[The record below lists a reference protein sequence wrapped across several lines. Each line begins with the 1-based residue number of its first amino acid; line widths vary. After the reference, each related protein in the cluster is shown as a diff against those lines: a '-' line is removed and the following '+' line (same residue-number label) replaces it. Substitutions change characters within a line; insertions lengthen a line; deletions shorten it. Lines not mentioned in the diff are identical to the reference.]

1 MFTEL
6 FEVNIKHKKNMSDF
20 KYQMEQFADIRILRY
35 QVKDFEALPIERKEQ
50 LYYLYKAALYG
61 RDIIYDQNYKHN
73 IIIRKTIE
81 NILKTYSG
89 DQTTAD
95 YKKFVV
101 YCKRFW
107 FSNGLHHHYSMDK
120 FIPEISSEY
129 FLEIMN
135 ASNQELFPLREGESL
150 KEFQDFIVP
159 VIFDKSL
166 DEKRV
171 VLDHGVDLVQSSAN
185 NFYEGV
191 SQQEAEDYYK
201 NKSLNDEKRAPSYGL
216 NSKLVKE
223 DGEIKELVW
232 SAEGMY
238 SSAIKK
244 MLFWLR
250 KAAVVAE
257 NEIQKEAL
265 EKLILFYETGDLA
278 TFDDYSI
285 AWLKDTSSIVDVVN
299 GFIEVYG
306 DPLGKKATYESVVS
320 IRDIEATKRAEAVSG
335 NAQWFEDNSSTDKK
349 YKKEKV
355 TGLSAKAI
363 NVVVQA
369 GDCSP
374 SGPIGINLPNAEWI
388 REEYGSKSVT
398 ISNIIEAYDAASKD
412 SGALKEFAFSEAEVV
427 LSKKWSNIASSLH
440 VDLHEIIGHG
450 SGKLA
455 DGVADPSETL
465 KNYASTLE
473 EARADLAALYFAIHP
488 RLIELGLQPNV
499 EVGYAEYN
507 AYIRGGLMTQL
518 VRVELGKNIEESHMR
533 NRQLIAKWVYEKG
546 QSDNVI
552 EKKIKDNKTYFVVND
567 HKKLRDL
574 FGDLLA
580 EVQRIKSEGDY
591 EAGKQ
596 LVENYGVQVDY
607 DLHKEVLERWNK
619 LKIAPYAGFINPK
632 LEMKAGCGRVNDV
645 VISYPD
651 DFMNQM
657 LEYGDRYGSL

>member
-1 MFTEL
+1 
-6 FEVNIKHKKNMSDF
+6 MSDF
-20 KYQMEQFADIRILRY
+20 KYQTEQFADIRILRY

-73 IIIRKTIE
+73 ITIRKTIE
-81 NILKTYSG
+81 NIIETYKG
-89 DQTTAD
+89 DKNTDEFAQ
-95 YKKFVV
+95 FIV
-101 YCKRFW
+101 YCKRVW
-107 FSNGLHHHYSMDK
+107 FSNGIHHHYSMDK
-120 FIPEISSEY
+120 FYPEISEAFFSI
-129 FLEIMN
+129 LLQDSDIN
-135 ASNQELFPLREGESL
+135 GFPLREEESI
-150 KEFQDFIVP
+150 EAFTRFIIP
-159 VIFDKSL
+159 IIFDKNL
-166 DEKRV
+166 DNKRV
-171 VLDHGVDLVQSSAN
+171 VLDHGVDLVKSSAN
-185 NFYEGV
+185 NFYENV
-191 SQQEAEDYYK
+191 SQQEAEAFYK
-201 NKSLNDEKRAPSYGL
+201 NKTQKEEKRAPSYGL

-223 DGEIKELVW
+223 DGVIKELIW
-232 SAEGMY
+232 KEGGMY
-238 SSAIKK
+238 SAAIKK

-250 KAAVVAE
+250 KAAVAAE
-257 NEIQKEAL
+257 NSVQGEAIT
-265 EKLILFYETGDLA
+265 KLIAFYETGDLS
-278 TFDDYSI
+278 TFDEYSI
-285 AWLKDTSSIVDVVN
+285 AWLKDTESLVDVVN

-320 IRDIEATKRAEAVSG
+320 IRDIEATKRAETVSG

-388 REEYGSKSVT
+388 REEFGSKSVT
-398 ISNIIEAYDAASKD
+398 ISNIIEAYDEASKD
-412 SGALKEFAFSEAEVV
+412 SGALKEFAYSAEEVA
-427 LSKKWSNIASSLH
+427 LSKKWSNVASSLH

-488 RLIELGLQPNV
+488 HLIELGLQPDV
-499 EVGYAEYN
+499 QVGYAEYN
-507 AYIRGGLMTQL
+507 SYIRGGLMTQL

-533 NRQLIAKWVYEKG
+533 NRQLIAKWAYEKG
-546 QSDNVI
+546 QAENVI
-552 EKKIKDNKTYFVVND
+552 EKKTKEGKTYFVVND
-567 HKKLRDL
+567 HLKLQNL
-574 FGDLLA
+574 FGDLLR

-591 EAGKQ
+591 EAGKA
-596 LVENYGVQVDY
+596 LVENYGVKVDY

-619 LKIAPYAGFINPK
+619 LNIAPYAGFINPK

-651 DFMNQM
+651 DFMSQM
-657 LEYGDRYGSL
+657 LEYGERYSSL

>member
-1 MFTEL
+1 
-6 FEVNIKHKKNMSDF
+6 MSNF
-20 KYQMEQFADIRILRY
+20 KYQTEQFADIRILRY
-35 QVKDFEALPIERKEQ
+35 QVKDFEQLSIERKEQ

-73 IIIRKTIE
+73 ISIRKTIE
-81 NILKTYSG
+81 NIIKTYSG
-89 DQTTAD
+89 DKTTDD
-95 YKKFVV
+95 YAQFIVF
-101 YCKRFW
+101 CKRFW
-107 FSNGLHHHYSMDK
+107 FSNGIHHHYSMDK
-120 FIPEISSEY
+120 FVPEISTGYFTELMTKSE
-129 FLEIMN
+129 IT
-135 ASNQELFPLREGESL
+135 AFPLRKDESL
-150 KEFQDFIVP
+150 NDFMAFITP
-159 VIFDKSL
+159 IIFDK
-166 DEKRV
+166 DIDNKRV
-171 VLDHGVDLVQSSAN
+171 VLDHGVDLVQASAN
-185 NFYEGV
+185 NFYENV
-191 SQQEAEDYYK
+191 SQEEAEKFYK
-201 NKSLNDEKRAPSYGL
+201 EKSIKDGKRPPSHGL
-216 NSKLVKE
+216 NSKL
-223 DGEIKELVW
+223 IKENGQLKEVIW

-257 NEIQKEAL
+257 NEVQKEAL
-265 EKLILFYETGDLA
+265 EKLILFYETGDLS

-285 AWLKDTSSIVDVVN
+285 AWLKDTSSLVDVVN

-306 DPLGKKATYESVVS
+306 DPLGRKATYESVVS
-320 IRDIEATKRAEAVSG
+320 IRDIEATKRAETVSG

-363 NVVVQA
+363 NVVVQT

-388 REEYGSKSVT
+388 REEFGSKSVT
-398 ISNIIEAYDAASKD
+398 ISNIIEAYDEASKD
-412 SGALKEFAFSEAEVV
+412 SGALKEFAYSDEEVN
-427 LSKKWSNIASSLH
+427 LSKKWSSVASSLH

-488 RLIELGLQPNV
+488 HLIELGLQPDV
-499 EVGYAEYN
+499 KVGYAEYN

-518 VRVELGKNIEESHMR
+518 VRVELGENIEESHMR
-533 NRQLIAKWVYEKG
+533 NRQLIAKWVFEKG
-546 QSDNVI
+546 QNKNVI

-567 HKKLRDL
+567 HEKLRDL
-574 FGDLLA
+574 FGELLA

-591 EAGKQ
+591 EAGKH

>member
-1 MFTEL
+1 MLPEL
-6 FEVNIKHKKNMSDF
+6 FLGILIQNTNMLDF
-20 KYQMEQFADIRILRY
+20 KYQTEQFADIRILRY

-81 NILKTYSG
+81 NIIKTYSG
-89 DQTTAD
+89 DKAND
-95 YKKFVV
+95 DFGKFIE

-107 FSNGLHHHYSMDK
+107 FSNGIHHHYSMDK
-120 FIPEISSEY
+120 FYPAIAEGY
-129 FLEIMN
+129 FKSLIN
-135 ASNQELFPLREGESL
+135 NSTASLFPLRKGESIE
-150 KEFQDFIVP
+150 EFQLFILP
-159 VIFDKSL
+159 IIFDKNL
-166 DEKRV
+166 DNKRV
-171 VLDHGVDLVQSSAN
+171 VLDHGVDLVDLSAN
-185 NFYEGV
+185 NFYENV
-191 SQQEAEDYYK
+191 SQDEAELFYK
-201 NKSLNDEKRAPSYGL
+201 EKLASDGKRPPSHGL

-223 DGEIKELVW
+223 HGVLKELVW
-232 SAEGMY
+232 KADGMY

-250 KAAVVAE
+250 KAEEVAE
-257 NEIQKEAL
+257 NKQQGEAL
-265 EKLILFYETGDLA
+265 QKLILFYETGDLA
-278 TFDDYSI
+278 IFDDYSI
-285 AWLKDTSSIVDVVN
+285 AWLKDTSSLIDVVN

-320 IRDIEATKRAEAVSG
+320 IRDIEATKRAETVSG

-349 YKKEKV
+349 HKKEKV

-363 NVVVQA
+363 NVVVQS

-398 ISNIIEAYDAASKD
+398 ISNIIEAYDEASKD
-412 SGALKEFAFSEAEVV
+412 SGALKEFAFSDEEVA

-450 SGKLA
+450 SGKLVA
-455 DGVADPSETL
+455 GVSDPSETL

-488 RLIELGLQPNV
+488 HLIELGLQPDI

-533 NRQLIAKWVYEKG
+533 NRQLIAKWVFEKG
-546 QSDNVI
+546 QADNVL
-552 EKKIKDNKTYFVVND
+552 EKKIKKGKTYFVVND
-567 HKKLRDL
+567 YKKLRDL
-574 FGDLLA
+574 FGELLR
-580 EVQRIKSEGDY
+580 EVQRIKSEGDF
-591 EAGKQ
+591 EAGKD

-607 DLHKEVLERWNK
+607 ELHKEVLERWSK
-619 LKIAPYAGFINPK
+619 LNIAPYAGFINPK
-632 LEMKAGCGRVNDV
+632 LEMKAGCGRINDV
-645 VISYPD
+645 VISYPN
-651 DFMNQM
+651 DFMDQM
-657 LEYGDRYGSL
+657 LEYGEVYGSL

>member
-1 MFTEL
+1 
-6 FEVNIKHKKNMSDF
+6 MSNF
-20 KYQMEQFADIRILRY
+20 KYQTEQFADIRILRY
-35 QVKDFEALPIERKEQ
+35 QVKDFEQLPIERKEQ

-73 IIIRKTIE
+73 IKIRKTIE

-89 DQTTAD
+89 DKSTD
-95 YKKFVV
+95 EFKKFVV

-107 FSNGLHHHYSMDK
+107 FSNGIHHHYSMDK
-120 FIPEISSEY
+120 FVPEISETY
-129 FLEIMN
+129 FKELMEESD
-135 ASNQELFPLREGESL
+135 AKLFPMQKGESL
-150 KEFQDFIVP
+150 NDFQDFIIP
-159 VIFDKSL
+159 IIFDKKL
-166 DEKRV
+166 DAKRV
-171 VLDHGVDLVQSSAN
+171 VLDHGVDLVKASAN
-185 NFYEGV
+185 NFYENI
-191 SQQEAEDYYK
+191 SQQEAEEFYK
-201 NKSLNDEKRAPSYGL
+201 KMSAKGGKKAPSYGL

-223 DGEIKELVW
+223 DGQIKELVW
-232 SAEGMY
+232 KVDGMY
-238 SSAIKK
+238 SDAIKK

-250 KAAVVAE
+250 KAAAVAE
-257 NEIQKEAL
+257 NDLQGAAL
-265 EKLILFYETGDLA
+265 NHLITFYETGDLSV
-278 TFDDYSI
+278 FDEYSI
-285 AWLKDTSSIVDVVN
+285 AWLKDTSSLIDVVN

-320 IRDIEATKRAEAVSG
+320 IRDIEATKRAETVSN
-335 NAQWFEDNSSTDKK
+335 NAQWFEDNSSTDRQ

-355 TGLSAKAI
+355 KGLSAKAI

-398 ISNIIEAYDAASKD
+398 ISNIIEAYDEASKD
-412 SGALKEFAFSEAEVV
+412 SGALKEFAYSEEEVA
-427 LSKKWSNIASSLH
+427 LSKKWSNVASSLH

-473 EARADLAALYFAIHP
+473 EARADLAALYFAINPH
-488 RLIELGLQPNV
+488 LIELGLQRSI

-507 AYIRGGLMTQL
+507 SYIRGGLMTQL

-546 QSDNVI
+546 QVDNVI

-567 HKKLRDL
+567 HQKLQKL
-574 FGDLLA
+574 FGDLLR
-580 EVQRIKSEGDY
+580 EVQRIKSEGDF

-607 DLHKEVLERWNK
+607 ELHKEVLERWNK
-619 LKIAPYAGFINPK
+619 LNIAPYAGFINPK

-651 DFMNQM
+651 DFMTQM
-657 LEYGDRYGSL
+657 LEYGDRYSSL

>member
-1 MFTEL
+1 
-6 FEVNIKHKKNMSDF
+6 MSNF
-20 KYQMEQFADIRILRY
+20 KYQTEQFADIRILRY
-35 QVKDFEALPIERKEQ
+35 QVKDFEQLPIERKEQ

-73 IIIRKTIE
+73 IKIRKTIE

-89 DQTTAD
+89 DKSTDAFN
-95 YKKFVV
+95 KFVV

-107 FSNGLHHHYSMDK
+107 FSNGIHHHYSMDK
-120 FIPEISSEY
+120 FVPEISEAY
-129 FLEIMN
+129 FRELIEN
-135 ASNQELFPLREGESL
+135 SDASLFPIQEGKSL
-150 KEFQDFIVP
+150 TDFQSFIIP
-159 VIFDKSL
+159 IIFDKDL
-166 DEKRV
+166 DSKRV
-171 VLDHGVDLVQSSAN
+171 VLDHGVDLVKASAN
-185 NFYEGV
+185 NFYENI
-191 SQQEAEDYYK
+191 SQQEAEDFYK
-201 NKSLNDEKRAPSYGL
+201 KMSSQGGKQAPSYGL

-223 DGEIKELVW
+223 DGQIKELVW
-232 SAEGMY
+232 KVDGMY
-238 SSAIKK
+238 SDAIKK

-250 KAAVVAE
+250 KAALVAE
-257 NEIQKEAL
+257 NELQGEAL
-265 EKLILFYETGDLA
+265 NRLITFYETGDLSV
-278 TFDDYSI
+278 FDEYSI
-285 AWLKDTSSIVDVVN
+285 AWLKDTSSLIDVVN

-320 IRDIEATKRAEAVSG
+320 IRDIEATKRAETVSN

-355 TGLSAKAI
+355 KGLSAKAI

-398 ISNIIEAYDAASKD
+398 ISNIIEAYDEASKD
-412 SGALKEFAFSEAEVV
+412 SGALKEFAYSEEEVA
-427 LSKKWSNIASSLH
+427 LSKKWSNVASSLH

-473 EARADLAALYFAIHP
+473 EARADLAALYFAINPH
-488 RLIELGLQPNV
+488 LKDLGLQPSV

-546 QSDNVI
+546 QAENVI
-552 EKKIKDNKTYFVVND
+552 EKKIKNQKTYFVVND
-567 HKKLRDL
+567 HQKLQKL
-574 FGDLLA
+574 FGDLLR
-580 EVQRIKSEGDY
+580 EVQRIKSEGDF

-607 DLHKEVLERWNK
+607 KLHKEVLERWNK
-619 LKIAPYAGFINPK
+619 LNIAPYAGFINPK

-645 VISYPD
+645 EISYPD
-651 DFMNQM
+651 DFMTQM
-657 LEYGDRYGSL
+657 LEYGERYSSL

>member
-1 MFTEL
+1 MP
-6 FEVNIKHKKNMSDF
+6 NF
-20 KYQMEQFADIRILRY
+20 KYQTEQFADIRILRY

-73 IIIRKTIE
+73 ITIRKTIE
-81 NILKTYSG
+81 NIVKTYKG
-89 DQTTAD
+89 DQATAE
-95 YKKFVV
+95 FAQFIV
-101 YCKRFW
+101 YCKRVW
-107 FSNGLHHHYSMDK
+107 FSNGIHHHYAMDK
-120 FIPEISSEY
+120 FYPEISES
-129 FLEIMN
+129 FFSTLL
-135 ASNQELFPLREGESL
+135 QESDLNGFPIRKGEPL
-150 KEFQDFIVP
+150 DAFTRFIIP
-159 VIFDKSL
+159 IIFDKNV
-166 DEKRV
+166 DNKRV
-171 VLDHGVDLVQSSAN
+171 VLDHGVDLVKSSAN
-185 NFYEGV
+185 NFYENI
-191 SQQEAEDYYK
+191 SQNEAEGFYK
-201 NKSLNDEKRAPSYGL
+201 DKSAKDGKRPPSHGL
-216 NSKLVKE
+216 NSKL
-223 DGEIKELVW
+223 IKENGTLKEVVW

-265 EKLILFYETGDLA
+265 DKLILFYETGDLS

-285 AWLKDTSSIVDVVN
+285 AWLKDTNSIVDVVN

-320 IRDIEATKRAEAVSG
+320 IRDIEATKRAETVSG

-398 ISNIIEAYDAASKD
+398 ISNIITAYDEASKD
-412 SGALKEFAFSEAEVV
+412 SGGLKEFAYSDDEVA
-427 LSKKWSNIASSLH
+427 LSKKWSSVASSLH

-473 EARADLAALYFAIHP
+473 EARADLAALFFAIHP
-488 RLIELGLQPNV
+488 HLIELGLQPDIQ
-499 EVGYAEYN
+499 VGYAEYN

-546 QSDNVI
+546 QAENVI
-552 EKKIKDNKTYFVVND
+552 EKKTKDDKTYFVVND
-567 HKKLRDL
+567 HEKLRDL
-574 FGDLLA
+574 FGELLA

-591 EAGKQ
+591 EAGKH
-596 LVENYGVQVDY
+596 LVEHYGVQVDF

-651 DFMNQM
+651 NFMTQM
-657 LEYGDRYGSL
+657 LEYGERYSSL

>member
-1 MFTEL
+1 VF
-6 FEVNIKHKKNMSDF
+6 
-20 KYQMEQFADIRILRY
+20 Y
-35 QVKDFEALPIERKEQ
+35 
-50 LYYLYKAALYG
+50 
-61 RDIIYDQNYKHN
+61 
-73 IIIRKTIE
+73 
-81 NILKTYSG
+81 
-89 DQTTAD
+89 
-95 YKKFVV
+95 
-101 YCKRFW
+101 
-107 FSNGLHHHYSMDK
+107 
-120 FIPEISSEY
+120 
-129 FLEIMN
+129 
-135 ASNQELFPLREGESL
+135 QELSKNE
-150 KEFQDFIVP
+150 
-159 VIFDKSL
+159 
-166 DEKRV
+166 EK
-171 VLDHGVDLVQSSAN
+171 H
-185 NFYEGV
+185 
-191 SQQEAEDYYK
+191 
-201 NKSLNDEKRAPSYGL
+201 APSYGL
-216 NSKLVKE
+216 NSKLVK
-223 DGEIKELVW
+223 DNGVLKELVW
-232 SAEGMY
+232 KEGGMY

-257 NEIQKEAL
+257 NDIQKEAL
-265 EKLILFYETGDLA
+265 EKLILFYETGDLS

-285 AWLKDTSSIVDVVN
+285 AWLKDINSIVDVVN

-306 DPLGKKATYESVVS
+306 DPLGRKATYESVVS
-320 IRDIEATKRAEAVSG
+320 IRDIEATKRAETVSG

-388 REEYGSKSVT
+388 REEFGSKSVT
-398 ISNIIEAYDAASKD
+398 ISNIIEAYDKASKD
-412 SGALKEFAFSEAEVV
+412 SGALKEFAYSEDEVA
-427 LSKKWSNIASSLH
+427 LSKKWSSVASSLH

-488 RLIELGLQPNV
+488 HLIELGLQPSA
-499 EVGYAEYN
+499 EVGHAEYN

-533 NRQLIAKWVYEKG
+533 NRQLIAKWAYEKG
-546 QSDNVI
+546 QSENVI
-552 EKKIKDNKTYFVVND
+552 EKKIKNGKTYFVVND
-567 HKKLRDL
+567 YEKLRDL
-574 FGDLLA
+574 FGELLK
-580 EVQRIKSEGDY
+580 EVQRIKSEGDF
-591 EAGKQ
+591 EAGKA

-607 DLHKEVLERWNK
+607 ELHKEVLERWNK
-619 LKIAPYAGFINPK
+619 LNIAPYAGFINPK

-651 DFMNQM
+651 DFTDQM
-657 LEYGDRYGSL
+657 LEYGERYASL

>member
-1 MFTEL
+1 
-6 FEVNIKHKKNMSDF
+6 MSDF
-20 KYQMEQFADIRILRY
+20 KYQSEQFADIRILRY
-35 QVKDFEALPIERKEQ
+35 RVADFEQLPIERKEQ

-73 IIIRKTIE
+73 IRIRKTIE
-81 NILKTYSG
+81 NIIRTYSG
-89 DQTTAD
+89 DKSTKD
-95 YKKFVV
+95 YETFLI

-107 FSNGLHHHYSMDK
+107 FSNGMHHHYSMDK
-120 FIPEISSEY
+120 FIPEISSDY
-129 FLEIMN
+129 FKSMFDNSDE
-135 ASNQELFPLREGESL
+135 SGFPVSEGESM
-150 KEFQDFIVP
+150 QDFQAFIIP
-159 VIFDKSL
+159 IIFDKDVDS
-166 DEKRV
+166 KRV
-171 VLDHGVDLVQSSAN
+171 VLDHGVDLVQTSAN

-191 SQQEAEDYYK
+191 SQQEAEEYYT
-201 NKSLNDEKRAPSYGL
+201 NKSAKNDKHAPSFGL
-216 NSKLVKE
+216 NSKLIKE
-223 DGEIKELVW
+223 HGEIKELVW
-232 SAEGMY
+232 KADGMY
-238 SSAIKK
+238 SDAIKK

-257 NEIQKEAL
+257 NEEQGAAL
-265 EKLILFYETGDLA
+265 NLLIAFYETGDL
-278 TFDDYSI
+278 TIFDEYSI
-285 AWLKDTSSIVDVVN
+285 AWLKDTSSLVDVVN

-320 IRDIEATKRAEAVSG
+320 IRDIEATKRAETVSK
-335 NAQWFEDNSSTDKK
+335 NAQWFENNSSTDKK
-349 YKKEKV
+349 YKKKKV

-398 ISNIIEAYDAASKD
+398 ISNIIEAYDEASKD
-412 SGALKEFAFSEAEVV
+412 SGASQEFAFSEEEVA
-427 LSKKWSNIASSLH
+427 LSKKWSSIASSLH

-473 EARADLAALYFAIHP
+473 EARADLAALYFAINPH
-488 RLIELGLQPNV
+488 LIELGLQPD
-499 EVGYAEYN
+499 VGVGIAEYN

-546 QSDNVI
+546 QVDNVI
-552 EKKIKDNKTYFVVND
+552 ERKHKNGKTYFVVND
-567 HKKLRDL
+567 HVKLQRL
-574 FGDLLA
+574 FGDLLR
-580 EVQRIKSEGDY
+580 EVQRIKSEGDF
-591 EAGKQ
+591 EAGKK

-607 DLHKEVLERWNK
+607 ELHKEVLERWGK
-619 LKIAPYAGFINPK
+619 LNIAPYAGFINPK

-645 VISYPD
+645 EISYPD
-651 DFMNQM
+651 DFMRQM
-657 LEYGDRYGSL
+657 LEYGERYSSL

>member
-1 MFTEL
+1 M
-6 FEVNIKHKKNMSDF
+6 KDF
-20 KYQMEQFADIRILRY
+20 KYQTEQFADIRILRY

-73 IIIRKTIE
+73 IIVRKTIE

-89 DQTTAD
+89 DQASED
-95 YKKFVV
+95 FNKFVV

-120 FIPEISSEY
+120 FVPEIPSSY
-129 FLEIMN
+129 FVELMD
-135 ASNQELFPLREGESL
+135 ASNKELFPLRKNESY
-150 KEFQDFIVP
+150 KEFQAFIIP
-159 VIFDKSL
+159 IIFDKTI
-166 DEKRV
+166 DAKRV

-191 SQQEAEDYYK
+191 SQHDSEEFYK
-201 NKSLNDEKRAPSYGL
+201 NKSSNQEKHPPSYGL

-223 DGEIKELVW
+223 NGVLKELVW

-238 SSAIKK
+238 SAPIKK

-250 KAAVVAE
+250 KASVVAE
-257 NEIQKEAL
+257 NEVQKEAL
-265 EKLILFYETGDLA
+265 EQLILFYETGDLS
-278 TFDDYSI
+278 TFDQYSI
-285 AWLKDTSSIVDVVN
+285 AWLKDTSSIIDVVN

-320 IRDIEATKRAEAVSG
+320 IRDIEASKRAEIISQ
-335 NAQWFEDNSSTDKK
+335 NAQWFEDNSSIDSK
-349 YKKEKV
+349 YKKKNV
-355 TGLSAKAI
+355 KGMSAKAI
-363 NVVVQA
+363 NVLVQA

-388 REEYGSKSVT
+388 REEYGSKSVS
-398 ISNIIEAYDAASKD
+398 ISNIIEAYDEASND
-412 SGALKEFAFSEAEVV
+412 SGALKEFAYSEEEVA
-427 LSKKWSNIASSLH
+427 LSKKWSTISSSIH

-450 SGKLA
+450 SGRLA
-455 DGVADPSETL
+455 DGVAEPSETL

-488 RLIELGLQPNV
+488 RLIELGLQTDV
-499 EVGYAEYN
+499 EVGYAQYN
-507 AYIRGGLMTQL
+507 AYIRGGMMTQL

-546 QSDNVI
+546 QADRVI
-552 EKKIKDNKTYFVVND
+552 EKKIKNDKTYFVVND
-567 HKKLRDL
+567 HEKLRDL
-574 FGDLLA
+574 FGELLA

-607 DLHKEVLERWNK
+607 DLHKEVLERWDRLN
-619 LKIAPYAGFINPK
+619 IAPYAGFINPK
-632 LEMKAGCGRVNDV
+632 LEMKAGCGKVNDV
-645 VISYPD
+645 VLSYPD
-651 DFMNQM
+651 DFMSQM
-657 LEYGDRYGSL
+657 LEYSERYGSL